1 MQEAGRAVVL
11 GRTSYGGALNAT
23 QERLPTGGIMQYPN
37 QDMTTARGRRIE
49 GRGIVPDTTVEPRRA
64 DLLAG
69 RDTVIEAAIEVLR
82 RSR

>member
-1 MQEAGRAVVL
+1 
-11 GRTSYGGALNAT
+11 
-23 QERLPTGGIMQYPN
+23 MQYPN
-37 QDMTTARGRRIE
+37 RDMTTARGRRIE

>member
-1 MQEAGRAVVL
+1 
-11 GRTSYGGALNAT
+11 
-23 QERLPTGGIMQYPN
+23 MQYPN
-37 QDMTTARGRRIE
+37 QDMTTARGQRIE
-49 GRGIVPDTTVEPRRA
+49 GRGVVPDTAVELRRA